1 MARDPLRTL
10 LDSLAQRDLTLGPN
24 DVKWAFESP
33 QTKDS
38 TIAYVTGYLNP
49 ETLLS
54 KEELQL

>member
-1 MARDPLRTL
+1 MARDSLRTL
-10 LDSLAQRDLTLGPN
+10 LDSLAQRDLALGPD
-24 DVKWAFESP
+24 DVKWALESP

-38 TIAYVTGYLNP
+38 TIAYVTEYLNP